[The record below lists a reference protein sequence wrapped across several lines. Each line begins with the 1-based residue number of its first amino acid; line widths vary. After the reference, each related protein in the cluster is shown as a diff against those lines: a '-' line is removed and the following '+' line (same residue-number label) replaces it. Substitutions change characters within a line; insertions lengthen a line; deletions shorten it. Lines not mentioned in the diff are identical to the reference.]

1 MDDAGVEAMRRI
13 VIELDRLGQ
22 EVSAVRHVLDDA
34 GPNCREETMRRLDHI
49 ATRATR
55 IAAMVEREKIA

>member
-1 MDDAGVEAMRRI
+1 MDDAGSGAMRRI

-34 GPNCREETMRRLDHI
+34 GPNCREETMHDRSPLPLL
-49 ATRATR
+49 
-55 IAAMVEREKIA
+55 